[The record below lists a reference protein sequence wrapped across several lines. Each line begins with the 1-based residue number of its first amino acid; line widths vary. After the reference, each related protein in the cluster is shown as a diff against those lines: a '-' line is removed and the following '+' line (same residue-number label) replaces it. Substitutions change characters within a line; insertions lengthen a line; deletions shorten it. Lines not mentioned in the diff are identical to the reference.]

1 MTRTQQTHFT
11 NAVVRMVLL
20 GKIMKTDSEHFMK
33 GAGNSKVK
41 QALLRI
47 KDATNSNINCVV
59 GAYDTE
65 SQKMLNELC
74 SEEKAAI
81 LHNILSRISLLDI
94 ESLSELE
101 NQIIEVTK
109 IQTA

>member
-1 MTRTQQTHFT
+1 MTTTQQTHFT

-47 KDATNSNINCVV
+47 KTLPTATLTV
-59 GAYDTE
+59 
-65 SQKMLNELC
+65 
-74 SEEKAAI
+74 
-81 LHNILSRISLLDI
+81 
-94 ESLSELE
+94 
-101 NQIIEVTK
+101 
-109 IQTA
+109 